1 MNETTTIT
9 LQEVETAI
17 SKLDNIEK
25 FQDNFLIIEKF
36 VSDYYNYSI
45 SERENQNFNASY
57 QYISAGF
64 NLCNNT
70 FIRLKKIIEENQNNE
85 LKNILDQKLFE
96 TEIQMLRFNSANNF
110 TTGLFHFSNRNPG
123 LANQFFSESEKN
135 SKELYNKTKD
145 SIFAIE
151 SELSKNYKYMSEG
164 LENTLT
170 GDLIDARKN
179 YQIAKI
185 GFEDIIKK
193 LQHENTDEN
202 SLLKTKIEYV
212 CRECS
217 NMLHI
222 ANAQYYF
229 RSKNYRLSF
238 ENYEK
243 LISSYKQTITDFS
256 GIDDDI
262 DIDPDEDSDPVLE
275 SLKNFYQGN
284 YFYYT
289 GHMNIVKGLDF
300 QESSKWEDALES
312 FEKVRTDWTRSTEF
326 LLKSNIPQALTL
338 QETLSQNEF
347 SIDQYI
353 SSCLKDRDQL
363 QRINELEEK
372 VKMQQEE
379 LFNMLKPSGITVNN
393 IQDINNTVEQNVQIV
408 QKIEY
413 KTRENIKELLEL
425 LKTVPL
431 NEFDKKEIESE
442 GKELVESKEK
452 GVKFLDKAK
461 SFTEKISGI
470 IKNVGEIATPII
482 PIVKALALMLA

>member
-1 MNETTTIT
+1 MDENNTTT
-9 LQEVETAI
+9 LKKVESVI
-17 SKLDNIEK
+17 SQLGNNH
-25 FQDNFLIIEKF
+25 NFPDDFIIIEKF
-36 VSDYYNYSI
+36 ISDYYNFSI
-45 SERENQNFNASY
+45 SERENQNFEASY
-57 QYISAGF
+57 QFISTGF

-70 FIRLKKIIEENQNNE
+70 LIQLKKILEENRNE
-85 LKNILDQKLFE
+85 KIKIIFDQKIFE

-145 SIFAIE
+145 NKFTIE
-151 SELSKNYKYMSEG
+151 SELSKNYKHMSEG
-164 LENTLT
+164 LEKTLT

-179 YQIAKI
+179 YQLAKI

-193 LQHENTDEN
+193 LHQEKTEENN
-202 SLLKTKIEYV
+202 LLKTKIEYV

-217 NMLHI
+217 NMLFI

-229 RSKNYRLSF
+229 RSKNYNLSI
-238 ENYEK
+238 ENYDK
-243 LISSYKQTITDFS
+243 LILSYKQTITDFS
-256 GIDDDI
+256 GIDSDTDT
-262 DIDPDEDSDPVLE
+262 DLDEDSDPGLE

-284 YFYYT
+284 YFYYN
-289 GHMNIVKGLDF
+289 GHLNIVKGLHF
-300 QESSKWEDALES
+300 QESNKWDDALES
-312 FEKVRTDWTRSTEF
+312 FEKVRTDWIRATEF

-338 QETLSQNEF
+338 QETISQNEF

-353 SSCLKDRDQL
+353 SSCIKDRDQL
-363 QRINELEEK
+363 QKINELEEK

-379 LFNMLKPSGITVNN
+379 LFNMLKPAGITVNN

-425 LKTVPL
+425 LKTVPI
-431 NEFDKKEIESE
+431 NESDKKDIESE

-461 SFTEKISGI
+461 SYTEKISGI
-470 IKNVGEIATPII
+470 IKNAGEIATPII